1 MKRQLAAFDIYVIA
15 FELQNLIG
23 SYIEKIYQLSN
34 QEILIKIR
42 NKQKK
47 KESIFIRNGKLICR
61 TEKNIVTPMTPSTFA
76 MTLRKYL
83 SNARIQTITQHEFDR
98 IIIFEC
104 QKGPKTV
111 KLIIELFS
119 QGNIILVNE
128 NDRIILPFSKEKW
141 SHRVL
146 KSREEYKPPPSQ
158 QNPLTISKESFFE
171 ILQKSDADI
180 VRTLASQLNMGGAYA
195 EELCK
200 KAEIDKNQSISS
212 FSQDELDRLFDTF
225 KNIIDTFKQHLF
237 QPVLVKDNE
246 EIIDVLPF
254 RFISYDKVTFEDIP
268 QMIKGLETA
277 ITDKDSS
284 VQTENSAVNKKQQ
297 KLHRM
302 LSQQQ
307 QAIEK
312 LKEKIEKKQIEGELI
327 YLHFKECD
335 QILSTIQQGLNQKEK
350 KELIKE
356 VQQHPLVKT
365 FNPYEN
371 TLIVTLNDLE
381 QQRFDVSLDFRK
393 SVAENAENAYNMSK
407 KLKQKRQGAKQ
418 AAEETK
424 KRIKQMKKQTK
435 TELQQGIQI
444 RKKPKKKLWFE
455 TYRWCISSNGNL
467 IIGGK
472 DAKTNDQIVKK
483 HMQKDDRYAHADVH
497 GAPSCIIKNTD
508 INDKPIEITDQTLTE
523 ACIFSACY
531 SKAWKQFTEAQAY
544 WVLPNQVSKTPQSG
558 EYVPRGAFIIR
569 GSRHFCNC
577 KLEMGIGKTRIENMD
592 KIMGGPISA
601 IKKWC
606 FSFVIIK
613 PGRTSKTDAAHQ
625 IAERLKVSSDEINKV
640 LPPGEISINSI
651 HLKQEEAENQ

>member
-1 MKRQLAAFDIYVIA
+1 
-15 FELQNLIG
+15 
-23 SYIEKIYQLSN
+23 
-34 QEILIKIR
+34 
-42 NKQKK
+42 
-47 KESIFIRNGKLICR
+47 
-61 TEKNIVTPMTPSTFA
+61 
-76 MTLRKYL
+76 
-83 SNARIQTITQHEFDR
+83 
-98 IIIFEC
+98 
-104 QKGPKTV
+104 
-111 KLIIELFS
+111 
-119 QGNIILVNE
+119 
-128 NDRIILPFSKEKW
+128 
-141 SHRVL
+141 
-146 KSREEYKPPPSQ
+146 
-158 QNPLTISKESFFE
+158 
-171 ILQKSDADI
+171 
-180 VRTLASQLNMGGAYA
+180 
-195 EELCK
+195 
-200 KAEIDKNQSISS
+200 
-212 FSQDELDRLFDTF
+212 
-225 KNIIDTFKQHLF
+225 
-237 QPVLVKDNE
+237 
-246 EIIDVLPF
+246 
-254 RFISYDKVTFEDIP
+254 
-268 QMIKGLETA
+268 
-277 ITDKDSS
+277 
-284 VQTENSAVNKKQQ
+284 
-297 KLHRM
+297 
-302 LSQQQ
+302 
-307 QAIEK
+307 
-312 LKEKIEKKQIEGELI
+312 
-327 YLHFKECD
+327 
-335 QILSTIQQGLNQKEK
+335 
-350 KELIKE
+350 
-356 VQQHPLVKT
+356 VKT

-381 QQRFDVSLDFRK
+381 QKRFNVSLDFRK

-508 INDKPIEITDQTLTE
+508 INDKTIEITDQTLTE

-577 KLEMGIGKTRIENMD
+577 KLEMGIGKTWIENMD

-606 FSFVIIK
+606 SSFVIIK

-625 IAERLKVSSDEINKV
+625 IAERLNVSSDEINKV